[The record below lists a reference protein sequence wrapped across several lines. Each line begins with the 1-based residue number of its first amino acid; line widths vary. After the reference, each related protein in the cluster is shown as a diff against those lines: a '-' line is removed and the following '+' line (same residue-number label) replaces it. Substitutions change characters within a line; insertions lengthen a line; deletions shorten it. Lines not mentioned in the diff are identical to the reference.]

1 MLQAALG
8 AQSRTHGRPSSVR
21 AALQAAC
28 EVAAPR
34 RLPRR
39 TGRDEDSE
47 AESPQRGRSD
57 AQGDAASKVAAPQ
70 RPQRVEQ
77 PTAKRQREA
86 QDDADGEAA
95 ARRKKQR
102 EEPCARTTEVAAP
115 GRTQRGGPGK
125 VTVKSKCMLKQN
137 PVAKG
142 KLQVKCEVKGKLG
155 VKHELVDLADFE
167 DIIDLVNAWV
177 HMRKARG
184 GTVKRQPS
192 GRLQPRAKLE
202 PNMKHEPVVKKELAH
217 EIVKFGRKAF
227 HGIIDLTEGERRKQA
242 SPKKSSAKTRRPV
255 AAPPSTSAKQASP
268 NSRPQARTKNTSPCP
283 QGAVTPVRRTL
294 SKKVG
299 QQSNTTRGQ
308 GCQANLEQQTAKVV
322 PAVAAPNIV
331 KRLHTVASTCAPQK
345 LWAILQAAAQAPGR
359 DGGISAALQAA
370 YKVAVPPRRQVQ
382 SLAEEP

>member
-34 RLPRR
+34 RVPRR
-39 TGRDEDSE
+39 TGRDDDSE
-47 AESPQRGRSD
+47 MESPQRVRSD
-57 AQGDAASKVAAPQ
+57 AHADAASKVAAPEK
-70 RPQRVEQ
+70 PQRVEK
-77 PTAKRQREA
+77 PTSKRHREV
-86 QDDADGEAA
+86 QDDADGEVA
-95 ARRKKQR
+95 ARRKKLR
-102 EEPCARTTEVAAP
+102 EGLCARTIEAAVP
-115 GRTQRGGPGK
+115 GRTHRGGQRK
-125 VTVKSKCMLKQN
+125 VTVKSKCMVKQN

-184 GTVKRQPS
+184 GSMKRQPS
-192 GRLQPRAKLE
+192 RKLEPRAKLE
-202 PNMKHEPVVKKELAH
+202 TNMKQEPVVKKELAH

-227 HGIIDLTEGERRKQA
+227 HGIIDLTEGECRKQG
-242 SPKKSSAKTRRPV
+242 SPKKLPPKPRRPV
-255 AAPPSTSAKQASP
+255 ATSPSTVAKQAST
-268 NSRPQARTKNTSPCP
+268 NSRPQARAKSTPTCA
-283 QGAVTPVRRTL
+283 QGAVKPVQSTL
-294 SKKVG
+294 SKK
-299 QQSNTTRGQ
+299 QSSTTRGH
-308 GCQANLEQQTAKVV
+308 GFQANLEHQSAKVA

-370 YKVAVPPRRQVQ
+370 YKVAVPSRRQLQ
-382 SLAEEP
+382 GLAEEP